1 MLELKS
7 NNKNVDI
14 AIIALHGYGSNPFN
28 MIELLK
34 VLNIDKADCFFP
46 PGNISPFPN
55 DDLSKAW
62 FSIPFTSNLNK
73 EIVISREIIL
83 SKLKSIVNSYD
94 KIVLL
99 GFSQGAMMCLDI
111 MVNISKPVSG
121 VICLSGLNINIDNNI
136 NIDKAYKKTPI
147 FVGHGIN
154 DEIIDMES
162 SKTSFEFITKKGF
175 KIDWNEYNMAHEVV
189 EKELE
194 DIRSFFERLII

>member
-1 MLELKS
+1 VLELKS

-62 FSIPFTSNLNK
+62 FSIPFISNLNK
-73 EIVISREIIL
+73 EIMTSREIIL
-83 SKLKSIVNSYD
+83 SELKFILNSYN

-111 MVNISKPVSG
+111 MINISSPVSG
-121 VICLSGLNINIDNNI
+121 VICLSGLNINIDYNI
-136 NIDKAYKKTPI
+136 KIDEQYKQIPI
-147 FVGHGIN
+147 YVAHGIN
-154 DEIIDMES
+154 DEIIDLKS
-162 SKTSFEFITKKGF
+162 AKTSFEIISKRGF
-175 KIDWNEYNMAHEVV
+175 TVEWNEYNMHHEVID
-189 EKELE
+189 KELE
-194 DIRSFFERLII
+194 DIRNFIERLII